1 MKKEFKRE
9 NLPAS
14 SLRTFEKKFES
25 VEKEQISA
33 LDKLEVILEGLSK
46 KIDNSVDVNIKL
58 QMKIA
63 ELTANVATIA
73 DSLKF
78 GKIRIPKSDTTQE
91 TEKTPSVEEQ
101 MSPSIEPVANIGRRP
116 DLTSQMKELVQ
127 QNRMLTD
134 TLKELESQLKKT
146 STRDSIKRALEKS
159 SLK

>member
-1 MKKEFKRE
+1 MKKESKKE

-25 VEKEQISA
+25 VEKEQIGV
-33 LDKLEVILEGLSK
+33 LDKLEVTLEELSK

-63 ELTANVATIA
+63 ELTANVAVIA
-73 DSLKF
+73 DSLRL
-78 GKIRIPKSDTTQE
+78 GKIKVPRIENISVVEKS
-91 TEKTPSVEEQ
+91 PSVEEQ
-101 MSPSIEPVANIGRRP
+101 MSPSIESVSNIGKRP
-116 DLTSQMKELVQ
+116 DLTVQMKELVE

-146 STRDSIKRALEKS
+146 STRESIKRALEKS